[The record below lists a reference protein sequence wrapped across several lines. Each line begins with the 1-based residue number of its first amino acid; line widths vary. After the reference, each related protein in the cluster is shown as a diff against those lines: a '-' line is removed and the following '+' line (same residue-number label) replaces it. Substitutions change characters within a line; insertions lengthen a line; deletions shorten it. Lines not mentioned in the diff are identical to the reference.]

1 METSQIITLISG
13 AGIGAV
19 LSAFLVF
26 INNSKKNKLDFITKE
41 RSEWRK
47 DIQIILDDLGKVG
60 KRTEAIQRLKS
71 RINPYGKSK
80 TVDNGDDFYLHEGH
94 IWSLINTIDITN
106 TIQIEELSDYVRLL
120 WKYDWERS
128 KREIKFDIFNS
139 FIYLILVIGS
149 ISNSLLILFKIEDF
163 WWKFFLFIVYVVM
176 IISIFYFRDF
186 AKKVKKWNVRE
197 SLYIVLLCASI
208 YTSIYAILCWIILT
222 DTDEWNIFIASF
234 LLLVPILGIEMN
246 LLLKNSDEKKYIN
259 ALKKKDKHIS
269 KQHHEDVLK
278 TQGVQKSKTFLITIS
293 TTKRN

>member
-1 METSQIITLISG
+1 MNTDQIITLISG

-60 KRTEAIQRLKS
+60 KRAEAIQRLKS

-80 TVDNGDDFYLHEGH
+80 TVDNGDDFYLYEGH

-106 TIQIEELSDYVRLL
+106 TSQVEKLSDYVRLL

-139 FIYLILVIGS
+139 FIYFILVIGS

-163 WWKFFLFIVYVVM
+163 WWKFLLFIAYIVM
-176 IISIFYFRDF
+176 MVSIFYFRDF

-197 SLYIVLLCASI
+197 LLYIVLLCASI
-208 YTSIYAILCWIILT
+208 YTSICAILFWIILT

-234 LLLVPILGIEMN
+234 LLLAPILGIEMN

-269 KQHHEDVLK
+269 NQLQEDVLK
-278 TQGVQKSKTFLITIS
+278 TQGVQKSKTFLISIS

>member
-1 METSQIITLISG
+1 MNTDQIIILLSG
-13 AGIGAV
+13 AGLGAV

-60 KRTEAIQRLKS
+60 KRAEAIQRLKS

-80 TVDNGDDFYLHEGH
+80 TVDNGDDFYLYEGH

-106 TIQIEELSDYVRLL
+106 TSQIEKLSDYVQLL

-139 FIYLILVIGS
+139 FI
-149 ISNSLLILFKIEDF
+149 SNSLLILFKIEDF
-163 WWKFFLFIVYVVM
+163 WWKFLLFIAYVVM
-176 IISIFYFRDF
+176 MISIFYFRDF

-197 SLYIVLLCASI
+197 LLYIVLLCASI
-208 YTSIYAILCWIILT
+208 YTSICAILFWIILT

-234 LLLVPILGIEMN
+234 LLLAPILGIEMN

-269 KQHHEDVLK
+269 KQLQEDVLK
-278 TQGVQKSKTFLITIS
+278 TQGVQKSKTFLISIS

>member
-60 KRTEAIQRLKS
+60 KRAEAIQRLKS

-106 TIQIEELSDYVRLL
+106 TTQIEELSDYVRLL

-197 SLYIVLLCASI
+197 LLYIVLLCASI
-208 YTSIYAILCWIILT
+208 YTSICAILFWIILT

-234 LLLVPILGIEMN
+234 LILTPILGIEMN

-259 ALKKKDKHIS
+259 ALKKNDKHIS